1 MCDLFTEQ
9 LELYRATK
17 LAVGIL
23 NEGDIS
29 LASKDR
35 AFQLEM
41 KTEHTLHAAFY
52 SRDGHYRMI
61 RRMAEGVVGIILSK
75 EDVARP
81 ALRSLGRELLAT
93 CVLRNVVMLFTP
105 YNANKVSITLSFG
118 YTRPFSVRLYCHS

>member
-9 LELYRATK
+9 LELYRSTK

-41 KTEHTLHAAFY
+41 KTDHTLHAAFY

-61 RRMAEGVVGIILSK
+61 KRMAEGVVGIILK
-75 EDVARP
+75 KADLQRP
-81 ALRSLGRELLAT
+81 ILRSLGRELLAT
-93 CVLRNVVMLFTP
+93 CVLRNVVMLFSP
-105 YNANKVSITLSFG
+105 YNANKVTIIC
-118 YTRPFSVRLYCHS
+118 SVISNNCPHRFCCLC